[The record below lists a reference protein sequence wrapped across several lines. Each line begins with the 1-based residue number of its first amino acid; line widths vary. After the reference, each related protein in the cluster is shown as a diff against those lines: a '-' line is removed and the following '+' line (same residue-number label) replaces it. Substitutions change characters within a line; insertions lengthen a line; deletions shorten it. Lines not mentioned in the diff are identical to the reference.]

1 MTFPVHACIPVT
13 SGEGATN
20 IRTLPCRCLIWDSG
34 ESWTCFY
41 LLHNFL
47 SLCKEFLRY
56 SLKIVMDWLFILFCN
71 QAKQDLVRFAVI
83 SLVLEEQNLEQK
95 TSFPSDCRFL
105 LKCKLFLLS
114 NQTVFLFCFKVSLI
128 FVKSISIIWFLSF

>member
-1 MTFPVHACIPVT
+1 MLTFLLLYAIYNV
-13 SGEGATN
+13 
-20 IRTLPCRCLIWDSG
+20 PCRHLIQVSG